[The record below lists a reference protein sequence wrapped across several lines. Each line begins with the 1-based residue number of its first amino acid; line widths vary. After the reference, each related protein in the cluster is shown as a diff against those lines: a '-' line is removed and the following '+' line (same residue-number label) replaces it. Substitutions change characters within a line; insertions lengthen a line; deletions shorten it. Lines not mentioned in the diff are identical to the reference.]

1 MQLTLGEML
10 YRFRMERN
18 VESRLV
24 CHGLCS
30 PATISN
36 MENGERVPDT
46 LMFEC
51 FMERMGIA
59 PTQFSIMVTE
69 DESKYLE
76 WKNLVWDAIES
87 ENWDELGKLL
97 KSKIL
102 KKTYCNKKLE
112 NQFVLYANGI
122 YEAKNGNYKEAAEY
136 LEQAAEQTIPEPE
149 GVIEERALLGE
160 LEISIL
166 MLYLYY
172 GVKGK
177 VISQPQAKHLFDIL
191 EKYIYSDALDIE
203 NQARCYPKLV
213 CIGMHVLEHL
223 TEEEKKE
230 YLEKAIELSRKDKT
244 FHDLTEVLRLYIPI
258 LEKSGSSEVGYY
270 KKHYEVFC
278 DLLETEGFSIY
289 FKPEIVKYRQ
299 PQYYILQE
307 YLVSKRKELGLT
319 QSELSEGIC
328 EPETYSRV
336 ESGKRA
342 PSRKNMEQLSE
353 RLGISWNYYRGEL
366 NTTNPRAFEL
376 RRAHRLASIEGRH
389 ENSLRIIQE
398 LEKQLDMNIIENYQ
412 YVRSNEYVI
421 KYKLRLIDGRT
432 VYDEL
437 KNLLSLTQNLEMETL
452 QLVYYTQTELE
463 ILGNMARLLE
473 SSGNY
478 QEGLQIVLGVLK
490 QIQYSKLGLEYQ
502 WGGIDFLLRN
512 LAGLY
517 FCVEKYD
524 VAIKIAQYVKQIRIK
539 QRKADSLPHV
549 LDEIGDCLEHI
560 GMQYRNE
567 YEKLYRYT
575 YYVSDF
581 FEIGIKENAKKIY
594 EERFDERYN
603 WYNI

>member
-97 KSKIL
+97 ESKIL

-136 LEQAAEQTIPEPE
+136 LKQAAEQTIPEPE

-191 EKYIYSDALDIE
+191 E
-203 NQARCYPKLV
+203 
-213 CIGMHVLEHL
+213 
-223 TEEEKKE
+223 
-230 YLEKAIELSRKDKT
+230 
-244 FHDLTEVLRLYIPI
+244 
-258 LEKSGSSEVGYY
+258 
-270 KKHYEVFC
+270 
-278 DLLETEGFSIY
+278 
-289 FKPEIVKYRQ
+289 VK
-299 PQYYILQE
+299 
-307 YLVSKRKELGLT
+307 
-319 QSELSEGIC
+319 IC
-328 EPETYSRV
+328 
-336 ESGKRA
+336 
-342 PSRKNMEQLSE
+342 L
-353 RLGISWNYYRGEL
+353 
-366 NTTNPRAFEL
+366 L
-376 RRAHRLASIEGRH
+376 RRE
-389 ENSLRIIQE
+389 
-398 LEKQLDMNIIENYQ
+398 
-412 YVRSNEYVI
+412 
-421 KYKLRLIDGRT
+421 
-432 VYDEL
+432 
-437 KNLLSLTQNLEMETL
+437 
-452 QLVYYTQTELE
+452 
-463 ILGNMARLLE
+463 
-473 SSGNY
+473 
-478 QEGLQIVLGVLK
+478 
-490 QIQYSKLGLEYQ
+490 
-502 WGGIDFLLRN
+502 
-512 LAGLY
+512 
-517 FCVEKYD
+517 
-524 VAIKIAQYVKQIRIK
+524 
-539 QRKADSLPHV
+539 
-549 LDEIGDCLEHI
+549 
-560 GMQYRNE
+560 
-567 YEKLYRYT
+567 
-575 YYVSDF
+575 
-581 FEIGIKENAKKIY
+581 
-594 EERFDERYN
+594 
-603 WYNI
+603 

>member
-191 EKYIYSDALDIE
+191 ENYIYSDALDIE

-213 CIGMHVLEHL
+213 CIGMHVLEQL
-223 TEEEKKE
+223 AEEEKKG

-258 LEKSGSSEVGYY
+258 LEKSGSSEAGYY

-278 DLLETEGFSIY
+278 DLLQTEGFTIE
-289 FKPEIVKYRQ
+289 FKPEVVKNARAK
-299 PQYYILQE
+299 YYILQE
-307 YLVSKRKELGLT
+307 YLVSRRKELGLT
-319 QSELSEGIC
+319 QGELSEGIC

-353 RLGISWNYYRGEL
+353 RLRISWNYYRGE
-366 NTTNPRAFEL
+366 
-376 RRAHRLASIEGRH
+376 
-389 ENSLRIIQE
+389 IIQ
-398 LEKQLDMNIIENYQ
+398 
-412 YVRSNEYVI
+412 RTRRHSN
-421 KYKLRLIDGRT
+421 
-432 VYDEL
+432 
-437 KNLLSLTQNLEMETL
+437 
-452 QLVYYTQTELE
+452 
-463 ILGNMARLLE
+463 
-473 SSGNY
+473 
-478 QEGLQIVLGVLK
+478 
-490 QIQYSKLGLEYQ
+490 
-502 WGGIDFLLRN
+502 
-512 LAGLY
+512 
-517 FCVEKYD
+517 
-524 VAIKIAQYVKQIRIK
+524 
-539 QRKADSLPHV
+539 
-549 LDEIGDCLEHI
+549 
-560 GMQYRNE
+560 
-567 YEKLYRYT
+567 
-575 YYVSDF
+575 
-581 FEIGIKENAKKIY
+581 
-594 EERFDERYN
+594 
-603 WYNI
+603 